1 MPTAYF
7 IHNLDGVVVRP
18 NAALTK
24 LFGFANPKRNRA
36 SAFTLMGQFIF
47 SIKADNILPLQKV
60 DLHFEYTTLS
70 MKKETLIYEIPFG
83 QTNIDRAPLPI
94 FGKDHI
100 CQSCFLSQGYVY
112 MIGMYQFSYTSSR
125 DGKIKHHGMA
135 RGGIVNAKPLPL
147 FVELRVGC
155 STLMLTRQV
164 HVYYDLVAI
173 QY

>member
-7 IHNLDGVVVRP
+7 IHDLDGVIVKPRT
-18 NAALTK
+18 ALTK
-24 LFGFANPKRNRA
+24 LFGFANPKRNRT
-36 SAFTLMGQFIF
+36 SAFTLMGQFLF
-47 SIKADNILPLQKV
+47 VIKGKEILPRQKV

-83 QTNIDRAPLPI
+83 HTEISNAPMPV
-94 FGKDHI
+94 FGEDHI

-112 MIGMYQFSYTSSR
+112 MMGMYKFSYTSSR
-125 DGKIKHHGMA
+125 DGKYQHYGIA
-135 RGGIVNAKPLPL
+135 RGNAVNAQPLPL

-155 STLMLTRQV
+155 STLMLAQQV
-164 HVYYDLVAI
+164 RVHYDLVAI